1 VDRVVAARD
10 AQRIDVFMTL
20 RNATQTQLHVTSN
33 TLMVTLEDSD
43 GAGKQ
48 NGQVLRPSEA
58 GREHFASSPAL
69 QPGRELRVKYSF
81 HPDSGA
87 TPARVTVTEG
97 DKSAEFGP
105 SAG

>member
-1 VDRVVAARD
+1 
-10 AQRIDVFMTL
+10 
-20 RNATQTQLHVTSN
+20 
-33 TLMVTLEDSD
+33 MVTLEDSD
-43 GAGKQ
+43 GVGKQ
-48 NGQVLRPSEA
+48 NGQVLRPSET
-58 GREHFASSPAL
+58 GREHFGSSPVL

-81 HPDSGA
+81 HPDGGA